1 MGDSLLGAQLRP
13 QAGPGRLIHVSI
25 ESGRR
30 VLEHE
35 ASALGRLAQLLDSK
49 FEQAVELILQCRGRV
64 ICCGVG
70 KSGHIARKTAGTFS
84 STGTPSL
91 FLHASEAVHGDLGG
105 VQAGDIVLLYSH
117 SGETDEIVRLY
128 PSIRSIGAK
137 TVLLTGRAQ
146 SSAGRLSDLI
156 LDTGVTEEACSNNLA
171 PTTST
176 TAMLALSDALAIAVM
191 DRRGFTH
198 EDFARFHPSG
208 TLGKRL
214 LLRVADVMR
223 TGEEVAICLPE
234 TPVLEAMRVITK
246 AGAGVACVLDSGGVL
261 RGLISDGDLRRFF
274 LTGKREAVA
283 AEIMTANPTCIEG
296 SLLAT
301 EALEVF
307 QNLER
312 KIGEMPVMQG
322 ETLVG
327 LLTLKDLLR
336 SGIV

>member
-1 MGDSLLGAQLRP
+1 MSPVDSQMMSVA
-13 QAGPGRLIHVSI
+13 
-25 ESGRR
+25 SGRR
-30 VLEHE
+30 ILEHE
-35 ASALGRLAQLLDSK
+35 AAALLLLAGRLDAT
-49 FEQAVELILQCRGRV
+49 FEEAVSLILSCDGRV

-105 VQAGDIVLLYSH
+105 VTDADIVLLYSH

-128 PSIRSIGAK
+128 PSIRAIGAR
-137 TVLLTGRAQ
+137 TILMTGRPE

-156 LDTGVTEEACSNNLA
+156 LNTWVKEEACSNNLA

-176 TAMLALSDALAIAVM
+176 TTMLALSDALAIAVM

-214 LLRVADVMR
+214 LLRVQDVMR
-223 TGEEVAICLPE
+223 IGDEVALCGPE
-234 TPVLEAMRVITK
+234 TSVMEAMRCITK
-246 AGAGVACVLDSGGVL
+246 AGAGVACVLSADGTL
-261 RGLISDGDLRRFF
+261 AGLISDGDLRRFF
-274 LTGKREAVA
+274 LSGSREAT
-283 AEIMTANPTCIEG
+283 AEQIMTRNPTCIEK

-312 KIGEMPVMQG
+312 KIGEMPVMDAG
-322 ETLVG
+322 RLVG